1 MNQIEEQLQKKLGIK
16 FKNTQLL
23 HNALV
28 HRSYLNESSEPESN
42 ERLEFLGDAVLE
54 FIVSKEIFASYPG
67 LAEGEL
73 TSLRANLV
81 NTDSLARSSRELG
94 LGKALY
100 MSRGEEKGGGRESTS
115 LLANT
120 FEALIGALFIDQGA
134 GAAESIIKKFI
145 LIRTEEAMENLK
157 DAKSL
162 LQEKVQAAGNKAPVY
177 RILRQSG
184 PDHAK
189 TFVVGVFIEDKEFTR
204 GTGRSKQEA
213 EQEAASAAL
222 ENFG

>member
-1 MNQIEEQLQKKLGIK
+1 MNEDKLQKKLGIE
-16 FKNTQLL
+16 FKDPKLL
-23 HNALV
+23 HKSLV
-28 HRSYLNESSEPESN
+28 HRSYLNESNEPESN
-42 ERLEFLGDAVLE
+42 ERLEFLGDAILE
-54 FIVSKEIFASYPG
+54 FIVSKELFINFPN

-81 NTDSLARSSRELG
+81 NTESLAKASGEIG
-94 LGKALY
+94 LGMALY

-115 LLANT
+115 LLANS
-120 FEALIGALFIDQGA
+120 FEALIGALFLDQGV
-134 GAAESIIKKFI
+134 GTTQDLIEKFI
-145 LIRTEEAMENLK
+145 LVKTQDALKNLK

-177 RILRQSG
+177 KIIEESG

-189 TFVVGVFIEDKEFTR
+189 TFVVGSFIGEKELSR

-213 EQEAASAAL
+213 EQLAASAAL
-222 ENFG
+222 ENFE